1 MAVFVDAGY
10 LFKQGS
16 SATLGEK
23 LGRHELQLDAPRF
36 VDEVGRWLCD
46 RYPSDKLLRTYW
58 YDGAKRGVPSAEQ
71 LEIAALPFVKFRLG
85 RINAAGQ
92 QKGVDTLMVR
102 DLMVLSQERSIRRAV
117 VLSGDEDLREGIEY
131 VQDRGVSVAVVGIDA
146 DGDRNQSIELVREA
160 DEHLVL
166 PTQTLVACVRRRGS
180 QSTPSVPAQGSS
192 TAGPVASSQD
202 GYQTCAETFARRWLA
217 NATEGEVAAL
227 VAGKPKI
234 PRELDAQMLQEATG
248 GPGGHTISDSDRR
261 SMRREFWQTVTH
273 TAEG

>member
-1 MAVFVDAGY
+1 MAV
-10 LFKQGS
+10 
-16 SATLGEK
+16 
-23 LGRHELQLDAPRF
+23 F

-46 RYPSDKLLRTYW
+46 RYPNDKLLRTYW

-92 QKGVDTLMVR
+92 Q
-102 DLMVLSQERSIRRAV
+102 
-117 VLSGDEDLREGIEY
+117 
-131 VQDRGVSVAVVGIDA
+131 
-146 DGDRNQSIELVREA
+146 
-160 DEHLVL
+160 
-166 PTQTLVACVRRRGS
+166 
-180 QSTPSVPAQGSS
+180 
-192 TAGPVASSQD
+192 
-202 GYQTCAETFARRWLA
+202 
-217 NATEGEVAAL
+217 GEVAAL